1 MYFIINWGIENLNVQ
16 EELKLNS
23 QTIRQLLNANNSKYN
38 FVKPSKPQHDF
49 SLVLSKHEFAVVI
62 ACTDYPRCDDT
73 ITVFGLRD

>member
-23 QTIRQLLNANNSKYN
+23 QTIRQLLNDNNSKYN
-38 FVKPSKPQHDF
+38 FVKPTKPQHDF

>member
-1 MYFIINWGIENLNVQ
+1 MKVQ
-16 EELKLNS
+16 GEHKLNP
-23 QTIRQLLNANNSKYN
+23 QTFRHLLNHNISNYN
-38 FVKPSKPQHDF
+38 LLKHSKPQHDF

>member
-1 MYFIINWGIENLNVQ
+1 MNVQ

-23 QTIRQLLNANNSKYN
+23 QTIRHLLNRTGSNNYNYSKH
-38 FVKPSKPQHDF
+38 SKQQHDF

>member
-1 MYFIINWGIENLNVQ
+1 LNVQ

-23 QTIRQLLNANNSKYN
+23 QTIRQLLNANNAKYN
-38 FVKPSKPQHDF
+38 FVKPSKPEHDF

-62 ACTDYPRCDDT
+62 ACTDYPKCNDT

>member
-1 MYFIINWGIENLNVQ
+1 MKVQ

-23 QTIRQLLNANNSKYN
+23 QTFRQLLNDVNSKYN

-49 SLVLSKHEFAVVI
+49 RLVLSKHQFSIVV
-62 ACTDYPRCDDT
+62 ACADYPKCDDT